1 MADVTRRAALAAPV
15 AALAAAAGIAGSSGA
30 LAASTT
36 SSSLVTG
43 TDADALRA
51 VGRMGGIG
59 YATTRDRY
67 EMPIGRAALGRRRW
81 RGGIDRHFLFLLN
94 TA

>member
-36 SSSLVTG
+36 SPSLVTG
-43 TDADALRA
+43 TQKYSYD
-51 VGRMGGIG
+51 
-59 YATTRDRY
+59 
-67 EMPIGRAALGRRRW
+67 EEE
-81 RGGIDRHFLFLLN
+81 